1 MTAVTARCRS
11 DTYTDAVIG
20 FSHGRIARLA
30 ALVLA
35 ASWMVTLAAAETS
48 ITPPMRCQRSHMPCC
63 PNNESCSRAQCTEQ
77 VSERAEAQAVDDQ
90 MQETHSSVTAS
101 LPVFAVRKAAAWR
114 LRELTPGLHFYF
126 PVFGLKD
133 DLRI

>member
-1 MTAVTARCRS
+1 
-11 DTYTDAVIG
+11 VIG

-77 VSERAEAQAVDDQ
+77 ASERAETQTIDDLMQA
-90 MQETHSSVTAS
+90 THSSATTS
-101 LPVFAVRKAAAWR
+101 LPIFAKAPAGQ
-114 LRELTPGLHFYF
+114 LRELNSGLHFHF